1 MPTPATTTLITP
13 SEISSLAREV
23 FIDDSKATRFI
34 VEAEEMD
41 VRPVLGDKML
51 AYIRGNVANVSNL
64 LNGTTY
70 TYKGQTY
77 TFSGLKKAVAYYTY
91 ARLIV
96 GGDIEVTRSGMR
108 SRDSDYSHQ
117 AQMTERQQVSR
128 ECSAIADRHINQ
140 VLDYIKRT
148 PDLAA
153 HLERPRRADSQRTQ
167 CKIIGE

>member
-51 AYIRGNVANVSNL
+51 AYIRDNVAQVSNL

-70 TYKGQTY
+70 TYNGQTY

-96 GGDIEVTRSGMR
+96 GGDIEVTRSGVNILPATMQYA
-108 SRDSDYSHQ
+108 S
-117 AQMTERQQVSR
+117 
-128 ECSAIADRHINQ
+128 
-140 VLDYIKRT
+140 IKRRWKVSLRNMLRKMSMRKFL
-148 PDLAA
+148 PVL
-153 HLERPRRADSQRTQ
+153 
-167 CKIIGE
+167 